1 MYFIEVDGQIRVT
14 EEQLVG
20 FICNFASLLIAV
32 PGHPEQGPFYLIKG
46 LLKVVSEYSW
56 YETLFIFCTY
66 FFKGKHLY
74 LKLEFIFNY
83 CQCFLHIIKLVFL
96 IM

>member
-66 FFKGKHLY
+66 FFKG
-74 LKLEFIFNY
+74 NT
-83 CQCFLHIIKLVFL
+83 CT
-96 IM
+96 